1 MTDTQIENLQVSK
14 IQATE
19 AHVQHLLE
27 QKIPKEMAKMKEK
40 STRKMLK
47 AAQRLADEVELP
59 ADDRYILE
67 LAVVFTNAGYSESLH
82 NPYFHSS
89 KVAKAYMSAEKF
101 AEKTIE
107 RVSQCLNTN
116 LPEAKPR
123 DLTEEV
129 YQDVRASLYADK
141 KYVKKTL
148 PKIQAEEQIE
158 ARNPIK
164 SAEWLREHRAE
175 LKEIE
180 FNTEPAQELYEKRLK
195 KNLKKI
201 KKLRKKKEKGISK
214 YEAPIDKSKSAQ
226 VILKTALRNHIDL
239 TNIADGKS
247 NIMLSIN
254 AIIITIAA
262 PLLTRYI
269 ADNGYLIIPMT
280 VLIIT
285 CVTSIIF
292 AALATRPIKMDGE
305 TNIDKVMD
313 RPGSNLFFFG
323 NFFNVPLLDYQ
334 RGMKQVL
341 RDTEVLERSII
352 NDLYFLGL
360 ALGKKFNLLRV
371 CYLVFM
377 VGIACSVLAYAL
389 TLYFTELN

>member
-14 IQATE
+14 IQETE
-19 AHVQHLLE
+19 AYVNTLLE
-27 QKIPKEMAKMKEK
+27 QKIPKEMAKMKQK
-40 STRKMLK
+40 NMRKMRE
-47 AAQRLADEVELP
+47 AAQRLADEVKLSAE
-59 ADDRYILE
+59 DRYILE

-89 KVAKAYMSAEKF
+89 KVAQTYMTTENF
-101 AEKTIE
+101 ANKTVE

-116 LPEAKPR
+116 LPEAKPK
-123 DLTEEV
+123 DLTERV
-129 YQDVRASLYADK
+129 YQDVQASLYADK
-141 KYVKKTL
+141 KYVRKTL
-148 PKIQAEEQIE
+148 PKIQAEDQVE

-164 SAEWLREHRAE
+164 TAEWLKQHRAE

-180 FNTEPAQELYEKRLK
+180 FNTEPAQKMYEDALK

-201 KKLRKKKEKGISK
+201 KKLRKKKEKSISK

-269 ADNGYLIIPMT
+269 ADNGYLIIPMA

-305 TNIDKVMD
+305 TNIDKVME

-323 NFFNVPLLDYQ
+323 NFFNVPLPDYQ
-334 RGMKQVL
+334 RGMKKVL

-352 NDLYFLGL
+352 NDLYYLGL
-360 ALGKKFNLLRV
+360 ALGKKFKLLRV

-377 VGIACSVLAYAL
+377 VGIACSVIAYAL